1 MKPYITPP
9 SPSRRKSRTAEDITR
24 IAHSFRGPRR
34 GIYQQVS
41 QASERKCE
49 RHHSAALD
57 GIREDGSSQ
66 GEASP
71 EPRLVV
77 LQMCF
82 TSPKN
87 VCPRP
92 RWSVTVASP
101 VRRTCESRKPAS
113 SSRTGGRFRNKGTTA
128 TASEGWTRRCGWE
141 KGPETN

>member
-92 RWSVTVASP
+92 RCIDMFANHIL
-101 VRRTCESRKPAS
+101 RTCEYSTTAS
-113 SSRTGGRFRNKGTTA
+113 SSRHD
-128 TASEGWTRRCGWE
+128 
-141 KGPETN
+141 